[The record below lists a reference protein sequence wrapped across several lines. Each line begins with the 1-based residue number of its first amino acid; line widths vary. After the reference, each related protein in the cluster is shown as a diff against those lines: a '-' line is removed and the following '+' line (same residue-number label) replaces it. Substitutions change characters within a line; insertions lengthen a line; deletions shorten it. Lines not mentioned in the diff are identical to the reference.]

1 MAENDRSKQCV
12 SYSLVLETSVGDHM
26 HSLSGNSQKQPFK
39 VTELKEISEETR
51 QLKKKVMKQIP
62 LQQKVVFGGSNNNVS
77 NHRSLKKS
85 LTDCTQISS
94 SSSSYTRAVQNSRNA
109 SPSAE

>member
-1 MAENDRSKQCV
+1 MAENDRSKECV
-12 SYSLVLETSVGDHM
+12 SCSLVLETSVVDHM

-62 LQQKVVFGGSNNNVS
+62 MQQNVVLGGSNNKVS
-77 NHRSLKKS
+77 NHRS
-85 LTDCTQISS
+85 
-94 SSSSYTRAVQNSRNA
+94 
-109 SPSAE
+109 

>member
-1 MAENDRSKQCV
+1 MAENDRSKECV
-12 SYSLVLETSVGDHM
+12 SCSLVLETSVGDHM
-26 HSLSGNSQKQPFK
+26 HSPSGNSQKQPLK

-62 LQQKVVFGGSNNNVS
+62 MQQKVVLGGRNKKVS
-77 NHRSLKKS
+77 NHRSPRKS

-94 SSSSYTRAVQNSRNA
+94 SSSSYTRTVQISRNA
-109 SPSAE
+109 SPTAE